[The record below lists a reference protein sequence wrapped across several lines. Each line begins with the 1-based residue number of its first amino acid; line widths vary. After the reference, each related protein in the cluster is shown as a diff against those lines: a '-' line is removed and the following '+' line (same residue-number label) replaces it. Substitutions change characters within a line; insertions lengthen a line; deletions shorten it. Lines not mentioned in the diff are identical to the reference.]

1 MPPEPAPPPSNCAVP
16 DSAARAHGVREKPFA
31 SGLWIVAASTL
42 ASRILGM
49 FRDMVT
55 AQSFG
60 VSPVTDAFWLAFKIP
75 NLARRLFGEGALT
88 AAFLPAFARELAA
101 ARGETPQ
108 SAWQLASGVFSL
120 LAAVLAALV
129 LAGEGVLWLLAQFF
143 ADASHTRLLLGL
155 TAVMLP
161 YAMLICLAAQVTA
174 VLNALGHFTW
184 PALVPVVL
192 NVFWISS
199 VWLVDPWFEPDRVA
213 QAYALAVC
221 VVIAGVFQLA
231 LQWPTLTRLGF
242 RLRAGWKSS
251 GPEVGDV
258 FRAMLPVILGLSI
271 EQINTLVD
279 GLIAWGF
286 SQPPDGR
293 LMPLPGNP
301 AYPLQAGAVSALYF
315 AERMYQFPL
324 GVFGI
329 ALGTVLFPL
338 FAQHAARGE
347 FDRLRHDLGLGLRLL
362 IAIGVPASVGL
373 IVIAL
378 PLTRLLF
385 EHGEFTVE
393 DSERTAALIRAYG
406 VGVWAFCGLP
416 ILYRG
421 FYALGDRMAP
431 VRIGLWAVACDTVLN
446 LTLIWPL
453 AERGLAFSTA
463 LSAAGQL
470 FALVWLIQRR
480 LGNFD
485 WARLGKTAVE
495 TALATG
501 LMALA
506 CLGTMRLFPVSDDR
520 WGNVCS
526 LAVPVAVGI
535 ATYLIAARA
544 VGLVE
549 PSWLL
554 ARHVPESTRS
564 PEQNDRPG
572 STAIGHK

>member
-1 MPPEPAPPPSNCAVP
+1 MPNSSVP
-16 DSAARAHGVREKPFA
+16 NSAAGSRADRGRPFA
-31 SGLWIVAASTL
+31 AGLWIVASSTFV
-42 ASRILGM
+42 SRILGM

-60 VSPVTDAFWLAFKIP
+60 VSPVTDAFWLAFKVP

-88 AAFLPAFARELAA
+88 AAFMPAFARELATS
-101 ARGETPQ
+101 EHEVPQ

-120 LAAVLAALV
+120 LAAVLAGLV
-129 LAGEGVLWLLAQFF
+129 LSGEAVIWLLARLF
-143 ADASHTRLLLGL
+143 ADEPHTRLLLGL

-174 VLNALGHFTW
+174 VLNSLGHFTW

-199 VWLVDPWFEPDRVA
+199 VWLVDPWFEPDRMA

-231 LQWPTLTRLGF
+231 LQWPTLHRLGF
-242 RLRAGWKSS
+242 RLRSGWEASR
-251 GPEVGDV
+251 PAVGGV
-258 FRAMLPVILGLSI
+258 FRAMLPVVLGLSI

-286 SQPPDGR
+286 SQPPEGG
-293 LMPLPGNP
+293 LMPLPGHP

-347 FDRLRHDLGLGLRLL
+347 LKKLRDDLGLGLRLL
-362 IAIGVPASVGL
+362 IAIGIPASVGL
-373 IVIAL
+373 MVIAL

-385 EHGEFTVE
+385 EHGEFTID
-393 DSERTAALIRAYG
+393 DSHRTAALIRAYG

-421 FYALGDRMAP
+421 FYALGDRLAP
-431 VRIGLWAVACDTVLN
+431 VRVGLWAVACDTILN

-453 AERGLAFSTA
+453 AERGLAYSTA
-463 LSAAGQL
+463 LSATGQVL
-470 FALVWLIQRR
+470 CLVWLIQRR
-480 LGNFD
+480 LGSFD
-485 WARLGKTAVE
+485 WLQLGKTTAQ

-501 LMALA
+501 VMAAA
-506 CLGTMRLFPVSDDR
+506 CLGAIWLIPTGNDH
-520 WGNVCS
+520 WGKAAS
-526 LAVPVAVGI
+526 ALIPVAVAI
-535 ATYLIAARA
+535 VAFLVASRV

-549 PSWLL
+549 LGWLL
-554 ARHVPESTRS
+554 ERHLPETDA
-564 PEQNDRPG
+564 P
-572 STAIGHK
+572 